1 MQARLDAILK
11 RLKQEHAPEIRLKQS
26 GLSAVANML
35 AERGVLVISL
45 ELAQDTNAR
54 SAVEQLAS
62 AYADLYQSWAEAL
75 FPSFMEFR
83 AAYGD
88 HEQPPVVVLHGS
100 CEPLMKALACCIG
113 PYLQVRQRTA
123 RPTQAELRG
132 VVAVLLDDLEVGDIG
147 RARYD
152 ALLRR
157 SMGIL
162 EQLLGLPLRQTILND
177 HDAAFFERLQLPAPP
192 PLTLPVEA
200 PAPTPAPPAPAN
212 PAPPLAIPIFF
223 ERKPA
228 GEKGR
233 PRPPVPPPPGYKPD

>member
-26 GLSAVANML
+26 GLSAVANAL

-45 ELAQDTNAR
+45 ELAQDINAR

-62 AYADLYQSWAEAL
+62 AYADLYQGLAEAL

-83 AAYGD
+83 ASYGD
-88 HEQPPVVVLHGS
+88 HEHPPIVVLHGS
-100 CEPLMKALACCIG
+100 CEPLMKAMACCVG
-113 PYLQVRQRTA
+113 PYIQVRQRTV
-123 RPTQAELRG
+123 RPSQAELRG
-132 VVAVLLDDLEVGDIG
+132 VMAALLDDLEAGDIG

-162 EQLLGLPLRQTILND
+162 EQLLGLPLRQIILND
-177 HDAAFFERLQLPAPP
+177 YDAVFFERLQLPTPP
-192 PLTLPVEA
+192 PLALPVEA
-200 PAPTPAPPAPAN
+200 PMPASPAPAN
-212 PAPPLAIPIFF
+212 PAPPPAIPIFF

>member
-11 RLKQEHAPEIRLKQS
+11 RLKQEHAPEIRLKPT
-26 GLSAVANML
+26 GISAL
-35 AERGVLVISL
+35 ATLLADRGVLVISL
-45 ELAQDTNAR
+45 ELAQDINAR
-54 SAVEQLAS
+54 SAIEQLAS
-62 AYADLYQSWAEAL
+62 AYADLYQGWAEAL

-83 AAYGD
+83 ATYGD

-132 VVAVLLDDLEVGDIG
+132 VVAALLDDLEAGDIG

-152 ALLRR
+152 TLLRR

-177 HDAAFFERLQLPAPP
+177 HDAAFFERLQLPTPP

-200 PAPTPAPPAPAN
+200 PTPAPPAPVN
-212 PAPPLAIPIFF
+212 PTPPPAIPIFF
-223 ERKPA
+223 ERKHA